1 MSFWVLSEANEM
13 ARMSAAQVT
22 SRPVRASELTIA
34 WRVSPVASYSSRRR
48 ESTNT
53 S

>member
-1 MSFWVLSEANEM
+1 MTPTAKPVAAIWTTMSFWVLNEANEM

-34 WRVSPVASYSSRRR
+34 
-48 ESTNT
+48 
-53 S
+53 